1 MVVFL
6 SFILA
11 ALLGALLLSAALV
24 VWLWAVVMPLH
35 WALVVVGVAWAVVA
49 VVTYYCSL
57 RGSLQR
63 LRSRL
68 DVVYKVSAAFDMVY
82 KRVMAFVSQFF
93 KGI

>member
-1 MVVFL
+1 MLL

-35 WALVVVGVAWAVVA
+35 WALVAVGVAWTVVA

-68 DVVYKVSAAFDMVY
+68 DIVYKVSAAFDMVY

>member
-1 MVVFL
+1 MTL
-6 SFILA
+6 LIFILA

-35 WALVVVGVAWAVVA
+35 WALVVVGVAWVLVA

-82 KRVMAFVSQFF
+82 KRVMVFVSQLF

>member
-1 MVVFL
+1 MVTL
-6 SFILA
+6 LIFILA

-35 WALVVVGVAWAVVA
+35 WALVVVGVAWTVVA

-57 RGSLQR
+57 KGALQR

-82 KRVMAFVSQFF
+82 KREMAYVSQLF